1 MIGPFGHLGADACA
15 FADGSLDEARTAWA
29 EAHLDR
35 CEDCAAAVRQQRRQR
50 RLTSSLGDVEVPS
63 SLQDRLLALCEGTGA
78 QGADD
83 ASERRPLRGELAPA
97 PWAGGAAS
105 RTRRATVRVVAVAAV
120 SVLGVGVAAGGSL
133 MAIGATRTTSP
144 ERLTALAAVAP
155 TASTA
160 GVAPVSTA
168 PAADDDWPAGWTSP
182 DALPDDSRV
191 SAVHDLDTGDL
202 RVDLVVDG
210 HDVTVLETEGVLGL
224 TDVTVTRSVRIGELE
239 AHLVGDWW
247 VAQAGAE
254 IVAVTAADDDVSL
267 AVIGE
272 FDTSGSTG
280 VLESITRGWQVI
292 AGG

>member
-15 FADGSLDEARTAWA
+15 FADGSMDEARAAWA

-35 CEDCAAAVRQQRRQR
+35 CEDCAAAVREQRRQR
-50 RLTSSLGDVEVPS
+50 RVTSSLGDVEVPS
-63 SLQDRLLALCEGTGA
+63 SLQDRLLALCEGTVS
-78 QGADD
+78 QDDDDD
-83 ASERRPLRGELAPA
+83 ARRPLRGELASA

-120 SVLGVGVAAGGSL
+120 SVLGVGVAASGSL

-160 GVAPVSTA
+160 RVARVSTE
-168 PAADDDWPAGWTSP
+168 PEADEDWPAGWTSP
-182 DALPDDSRV
+182 DALPDGFRV
-191 SAVHDLDTGDL
+191 SAVHDLDSGDL

-210 HDVTVLETEGVLGL
+210 HDVTVLEAEGVLGL

-247 VAQAGAE
+247 VAQAGTE
-254 IVAVTAADDDVSL
+254 IVAVMAADDDVSL

-280 VLESITRGWQVI
+280 VLDSITRGWQVI

>member
-15 FADGSLDEARTAWA
+15 FADGSMDGARTAWA

-35 CEDCAAAVRQQRRQR
+35 CEDCAAAVREQRRQR

-63 SLQDRLLALCEGTGA
+63 SLQDRLLALCEGTVS
-78 QGADD
+78 QDDDD
-83 ASERRPLRGELAPA
+83 ARRPLRGELAPA

-120 SVLGVGVAAGGSL
+120 SVLGVGVAASGSL

-160 GVAPVSTA
+160 RVAPVSTA
-168 PAADDDWPAGWTSP
+168 PEADEDWPAGWTSP
-182 DALPDDSRV
+182 DALPDGSRV
-191 SAVHDLDTGDL
+191 AGVHDLDSGDL

-210 HDVTVLETEGVLGL
+210 HDVTVLEAEGVLGL

-247 VAQAGAE
+247 VAQAGTE

-280 VLESITRGWQVI
+280 VLDSITRGWQVI

>member
-29 EAHLDR
+29 EAHLER
-35 CEDCAAAVRQQRRQR
+35 CEDCAAAVREQRRQR
-50 RLTSSLGDVEVPS
+50 RVTGSLGDVEVPS
-63 SLQDRLLALCEGTGA
+63 SLQDRLLALSEGRPE
-78 QGADD
+78 ADADGQD
-83 ASERRPLRGELAPA
+83 APRPLRGELAPA

-144 ERLTALAAVAP
+144 ERLTALAAVASVAA
-155 TASTA
+155 TSR
-160 GVAPVSTA
+160 VAPVSTA
-168 PAADDDWPAGWTSP
+168 RADDVWPTGWTSP
-182 DALPDDSRV
+182 DALPDGARV

-210 HDVTVLETEGVLGL
+210 QDVTVLESEGVLGL
-224 TDVTVTRSVRIGELE
+224 TDVTVTRSVRIGDLE

-247 VAQAGAE
+247 VAQAGSE

-272 FDTSGSTG
+272 FDSSGSTG

>member
-15 FADGSLDEARTAWA
+15 YADGSLDEARTAWA
-29 EAHLDR
+29 DAHLDR
-35 CEDCAAAVRQQRRQR
+35 CEDCAAAVREQRRQR
-50 RLTSSLGDVEVPS
+50 RLTGSLGDVEVPS
-63 SLQDRLLALCEGTGA
+63 SLQDRLLALPRCRPDGVDGEEGPP
-78 QGADD
+78 
-83 ASERRPLRGELAPA
+83 PLRGELAPA

-120 SVLGVGVAAGGSL
+120 SVLGVGVAAGGSF

-155 TASTA
+155 TSPTTRTA
-160 GVAPVSTA
+160 AVAAA
-168 PAADDDWPAGWTSP
+168 PGGSADAWPAGWTSP
-182 DALPDDSRV
+182 DALPDGARV
-191 SAVHDLDTGDL
+191 AAVHDLETGDL

-210 HDVTVLETEGVLGL
+210 HEVTVLEAEGVLGL
-224 TDVTVTRSVRIGELE
+224 TDVAVTRSVRIGELE
-239 AHLVGDWW
+239 AHLVDGWW
-247 VAQAGAE
+247 VAQAGSE

-272 FDTSGSTG
+272 FDSSGSTG
-280 VLESITRGWQVI
+280 VLDSITRGWQVI

>member
-15 FADGSLDEARTAWA
+15 FADGSMDEARAAWA

-35 CEDCAAAVRQQRRQR
+35 CEDCAAAVREQRRQR
-50 RLTSSLGDVEVPS
+50 RVTSSLGDVEVPS
-63 SLQDRLLALCEGTGA
+63 SLQDRLLALCEGTVS
-78 QGADD
+78 QDDDDD
-83 ASERRPLRGELAPA
+83 ARRPLRGELAPA

-120 SVLGVGVAAGGSL
+120 SVLGVGVAASGSL

-160 GVAPVSTA
+160 RVARVSTE
-168 PAADDDWPAGWTSP
+168 PEADEDWPAGWTSP
-182 DALPDDSRV
+182 DALPDGFRV
-191 SAVHDLDTGDL
+191 SAVHDLDSGDL

-210 HDVTVLETEGVLGL
+210 HDVTVLEAEGVLGL

-247 VAQAGAE
+247 VAQAGTE
-254 IVAVTAADDDVSL
+254 IVAVMAADDDVSL

-280 VLESITRGWQVI
+280 VLDSITRGWQVI

>member
-15 FADGSLDEARTAWA
+15 FADGSMDEARAAWA

-35 CEDCAAAVRQQRRQR
+35 CEDCAAAVREQRRQR
-50 RLTSSLGDVEVPS
+50 RVTSSLGDVEVPS
-63 SLQDRLLALCEGTGA
+63 SLQDRLLALCEGTVS
-78 QGADD
+78 QDDDDD
-83 ASERRPLRGELAPA
+83 ARRPLRGELAPA

-120 SVLGVGVAAGGSL
+120 SVLGVGVAASGSL

-160 GVAPVSTA
+160 RVARVSTE
-168 PAADDDWPAGWTSP
+168 PEADEDWPAGWTSP
-182 DALPDDSRV
+182 DALPDGFRV
-191 SAVHDLDTGDL
+191 SAVHDLDSGDL

-210 HDVTVLETEGVLGL
+210 HDVTVLEAEGVLGL

-247 VAQAGAE
+247 VAQAGTE

-280 VLESITRGWQVI
+280 VLDSITRGWQVI

>member
-15 FADGSLDEARTAWA
+15 FADGSMDEARAAWA

-35 CEDCAAAVRQQRRQR
+35 CEDCAAAVREQRRQR
-50 RLTSSLGDVEVPS
+50 RVTSSLGDVEVPS
-63 SLQDRLLALCEGTGA
+63 SLQDRLLALCEGTVS
-78 QGADD
+78 QDDDDD
-83 ASERRPLRGELAPA
+83 ARRPLRGELASA

-120 SVLGVGVAAGGSL
+120 SVLGVGVAASGSL

-160 GVAPVSTA
+160 RVAPVSTA
-168 PAADDDWPAGWTSP
+168 PEADEDWPAGWTSP
-182 DALPDDSRV
+182 DALPDGSRV
-191 SAVHDLDTGDL
+191 SAVHDLDSGDL

-210 HDVTVLETEGVLGL
+210 HDVTVLEAEGVLGL

-247 VAQAGAE
+247 VAQAGTE
-254 IVAVTAADDDVSL
+254 IVAVMAADDDVSL

-280 VLESITRGWQVI
+280 VLDSITRGWQVI

>member
-15 FADGSLDEARTAWA
+15 FADGSMDEARAAWA

-35 CEDCAAAVRQQRRQR
+35 CEDCAAAVREQRRQR
-50 RLTSSLGDVEVPS
+50 RVTSSLGDVEVPS
-63 SLQDRLLALCEGTGA
+63 SLQDRLLALCEGTVS
-78 QGADD
+78 QDDDDD
-83 ASERRPLRGELAPA
+83 ARRPLRGELAPA

-120 SVLGVGVAAGGSL
+120 SVLGVGVAASGSL

-160 GVAPVSTA
+160 RVAPVSTA
-168 PAADDDWPAGWTSP
+168 PEADEDWPAGWTSP
-182 DALPDDSRV
+182 DALPDGFRV
-191 SAVHDLDTGDL
+191 SAVHDLDSGDL

-210 HDVTVLETEGVLGL
+210 HDVTVLEAEGVLGL

-247 VAQAGAE
+247 VAQAGTE
-254 IVAVTAADDDVSL
+254 IVAVMAADDDVSL

-280 VLESITRGWQVI
+280 VLDSITRGWQVI

>member
-15 FADGSLDEARTAWA
+15 FADGSMDEARTAWA

-35 CEDCAAAVRQQRRQR
+35 CEDCAVAVREQRRQR

-63 SLQDRLLALCEGTGA
+63 SLQDRLLALCEGTVS
-78 QGADD
+78 QDDDD
-83 ASERRPLRGELAPA
+83 ARRPLRGELAPA

-120 SVLGVGVAAGGSL
+120 SVLGVGVAASGSL

-160 GVAPVSTA
+160 RVAPVSTA
-168 PAADDDWPAGWTSP
+168 PEADEDWPAGWTSP
-182 DALPDDSRV
+182 DALPDGSRV
-191 SAVHDLDTGDL
+191 AGVHDLDSGDL

-210 HDVTVLETEGVLGL
+210 HDVTVLEAEGVLGL

-247 VAQAGAE
+247 VAQAGTE

-280 VLESITRGWQVI
+280 VLDSITRGWQVI

>member
-15 FADGSLDEARTAWA
+15 FADGSMDEARTAWA

-35 CEDCAAAVRQQRRQR
+35 CEDCAVAVREQRRQR

-63 SLQDRLLALCEGTGA
+63 SLQDRLLALCEGTVS
-78 QGADD
+78 QDDDD
-83 ASERRPLRGELAPA
+83 ARRPLRGELAPA

-120 SVLGVGVAAGGSL
+120 SVLGVGVAASGSL

-160 GVAPVSTA
+160 RVAPVSTA
-168 PAADDDWPAGWTSP
+168 PEADEDWPAGWTSP
-182 DALPDDSRV
+182 DALPDGSRV
-191 SAVHDLDTGDL
+191 AGVHDLDSGDL

-210 HDVTVLETEGVLGL
+210 HDVTVLEAEGVLGL

-247 VAQAGAE
+247 VAQAGTE
-254 IVAVTAADDDVSL
+254 IVAVTAADDDDVSL

-280 VLESITRGWQVI
+280 VLDSITRGWQVI

>member
-15 FADGSLDEARTAWA
+15 FADGSMDEARAAWA

-35 CEDCAAAVRQQRRQR
+35 CEDCAAAVREQRRQR
-50 RLTSSLGDVEVPS
+50 RVTSSLGDVEVPS
-63 SLQDRLLALCEGTGA
+63 SLQDRLLALCEGTVS
-78 QGADD
+78 QDDDDD
-83 ASERRPLRGELAPA
+83 ARRPLRGELASA

-120 SVLGVGVAAGGSL
+120 SVLGVGVAASGSL

-160 GVAPVSTA
+160 RVAPVSTA
-168 PAADDDWPAGWTSP
+168 PEADEDWPAGWTSP
-182 DALPDDSRV
+182 DALPDGSRV
-191 SAVHDLDTGDL
+191 SAVHDLDSGDL

-210 HDVTVLETEGVLGL
+210 HDVTVLEAEGVLGL

-247 VAQAGAE
+247 VAQAGTE

-280 VLESITRGWQVI
+280 VLDSITRGWQVI

>member
-15 FADGSLDEARTAWA
+15 FADGSMDEARAAWA

-35 CEDCAAAVRQQRRQR
+35 CEDCAAAVREQRRQR
-50 RLTSSLGDVEVPS
+50 RVTSSLGDVEVPS
-63 SLQDRLLALCEGTGA
+63 SLQDRLLALCEGTVS
-78 QGADD
+78 QDDDD
-83 ASERRPLRGELAPA
+83 ARRPLRGELAPA

-120 SVLGVGVAAGGSL
+120 SVLGVGVAASGSL

-160 GVAPVSTA
+160 RVARVSTE
-168 PAADDDWPAGWTSP
+168 PEADEDWPAGWTSP
-182 DALPDDSRV
+182 DALPDGSRV
-191 SAVHDLDTGDL
+191 SAVHDLDSGDL

-210 HDVTVLETEGVLGL
+210 HDVTVLEAEGVLGL

-247 VAQAGAE
+247 VAQAGTE

-280 VLESITRGWQVI
+280 VLDSITRGWQVI